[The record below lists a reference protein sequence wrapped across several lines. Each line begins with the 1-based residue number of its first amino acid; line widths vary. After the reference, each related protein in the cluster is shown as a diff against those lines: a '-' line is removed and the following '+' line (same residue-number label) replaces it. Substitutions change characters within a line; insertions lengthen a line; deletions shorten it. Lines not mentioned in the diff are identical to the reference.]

1 MLPRPA
7 ITISTTDFQRL
18 SALLERH
25 PDNEVADGLLEELD
39 RATLLEP
46 SRMPPGVV
54 TMNSRVRFRNEATRQ
69 EYDIELVY
77 PHEAQGDAGRLS
89 ILTPAGAALLG
100 LSVGDEID
108 WPMAGSVVR
117 LRLMDVPAADGA

>member
-18 SALLERH
+18 STVLERH

-46 SRMPPGVV
+46 ERMPPGVV
-54 TMNSRVRFRNEATRQ
+54 TMNSRVRFRNEDSGQ
-69 EYDIELVY
+69 EYTIELVY
-77 PHEAQGDAGRLS
+77 PHEVQGDSSRLS
-89 ILTPAGAALLG
+89 VLTPAGAALLG
-100 LSVGDEID
+100 LAVGDEID
-108 WPMAGSVVR
+108 WPMAGRVVR
-117 LRLMDVPAADGA
+117 LRLMDVPGAASA

>member
-100 LSVGDEID
+100 LAAGDEID

-117 LRLMDVPAADGA
+117 LSLMDVPAADGA